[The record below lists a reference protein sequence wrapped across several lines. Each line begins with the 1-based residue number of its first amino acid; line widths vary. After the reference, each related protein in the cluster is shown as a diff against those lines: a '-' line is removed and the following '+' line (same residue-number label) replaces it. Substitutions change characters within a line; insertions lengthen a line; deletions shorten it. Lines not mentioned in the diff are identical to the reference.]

1 MSLVGD
7 MMFEKMISIAKS
19 KLEDINEEPLQLP
32 SPQVTVLASNN
43 KIYVAINEADGTIC
57 EQLKR
62 DKNTK
67 IYKMITMWKDGS
79 IDLPSIN
86 LRKALIELNEDNNN
100 TDIMLQGKEGCLIK
114 KLSVTIPV

>member
-1 MSLVGD
+1 
-7 MMFEKMISIAKS
+7 MFEKMISIAKS
-19 KLEDINEEPLQLP
+19 KLEDINEAPLQLP
-32 SPQVTVLASNN
+32 SPQVTVLLSANGN
-43 KIYVAINEADGTIC
+43 IYTAVNDIDGTIC